1 MRSYLDLIPISA
13 SVKRK
18 QSRMTI
24 MCIVLAVFLV
34 SGVFSMADMG
44 VRAEKAKLIAK
55 HGSWHVM
62 LQDVDDTTA
71 RGILSRGDIAAVS
84 WFDSVNYKLDQDY
97 RIGGKLTAV
106 CGTEEAYIT
115 DIRTDEYTGRF
126 PRGADEIMLSTNA
139 EELLGIHIGDRI
151 TLTTPA
157 GDVEYTVSGLR
168 YDESAVFYDALVAL
182 VDKEAFNAFCNLT
195 DSRDSYPEYYIR
207 FTAHTNAR
215 EAIAGI
221 KAEYAL
227 TDANISEN
235 AATMGLEGFSSNSYI
250 IGYYGIAVFLFF
262 LVLTAGVLMIS
273 SSMNS
278 NVAQRT
284 QFFGMLRCIG
294 ASTRQIIRFV
304 RLEALNWCKI
314 AIPIGI
320 AAAVVMTWGLCAPF
334 EVRHRRRVCGATPV
348 RRQPRRHRLRRC
360 YRACD
365 RNARSAVPRETR
377 LARLARGGGL
387 RRGHGCRRA
396 PRDTQQ
402 FRENRDRAWRSSRG
416 SVKEESRAHDAVVR
430 GEHRDVP
437 QLFIHARVRR
447 ARDALAPRVYA
458 RRLHNKRRREL
469 CGQPGAV

>member
-13 SVKRK
+13 RVKRK

-44 VRAEKAKLIAK
+44 VRAEKTKLIAK
-55 HGSWHVM
+55 HGNWHVM
-62 LQDVDDTTA
+62 LQNVDDAAA
-71 RGILSRGDIAAVS
+71 RGILSCGDIAAAS
-84 WFDSVNYKLDQDY
+84 WFDSVNYRLDHDY

-157 GDVEYTVSGLR
+157 GDVEYTVSGLK

-182 VDKEAFNAFCNLT
+182 VDKEAFNAFCDLT

-207 FTAHTNAR
+207 FTARTNAR

-227 TDANISEN
+227 TSANISEN

-294 ASTRQIIRFV
+294 ASTRQVRRFV
-304 RLEALNWCKI
+304 CLEALNWCRI

-320 AAAVVMTWGLCAPF
+320 AAAG
-334 EVRHRRRVCGATPV
+334 
-348 RRQPRRHRLRRC
+348 
-360 YRACD
+360 
-365 RNARSAVPRETR
+365 ETR
-377 LARLARGGGL
+377 EARLAGDCAASITVTSPMPTPQTMPTGLTANRG
-387 RRGHGCRRA
+387 
-396 PRDTQQ
+396 
-402 FRENRDRAWRSSRG
+402 
-416 SVKEESRAHDAVVR
+416 
-430 GEHRDVP
+430 
-437 QLFIHARVRR
+437 
-447 ARDALAPRVYA
+447 
-458 RRLHNKRRREL
+458 
-469 CGQPGAV
+469 